1 MILRRIFRVALASS
15 LARAWAQKSPKWL
28 SIAGAVLL
36 FRLID
41 KRAAKSGQRATK
53 SKPA

>member
-1 MILRRIFRVALASS
+1 MILKRIFRFALASS

-28 SIAGAVLL
+28 SVAVAILL

-41 KRAAKSGQRATK
+41 NRAAKSGRRVAK

>member
-1 MILRRIFRVALASS
+1 LILKRIFRFALAST
-15 LARAWAQKSPKWL
+15 LARAWAQKSPRWL
-28 SIAGAVLL
+28 TIAGAVIL